1 VWAIE
6 ADHPD
11 GGPWL
16 YGREDVDTVMATR
29 LRSDGRLEHS
39 VLDENGMPTEWRLV
53 VLEKLAE
60 LDWPQNPE
68 FN

>member
-1 VWAIE
+1 
-6 ADHPD
+6 
-11 GGPWL
+11 
-16 YGREDVDTVMATR
+16 VDTIMATR

-53 VLEKLAE
+53 VVEKLAE